1 MSDSL
6 KLTSEMILEK
16 KFPKDLRGYDAYEV
30 DLFLDQI
37 AKDYQA
43 VEAYLAKNDTYV
55 SNLQERIETLES
67 TNEKLTRENIKLREE
82 FQKQEVEL
90 AAMNNKYGGIKEGD
104 KPTTENLRLYK
115 RIADLEI
122 FLKAKGFSEAQLKEF
137 LRKD

>member
-37 AKDYQA
+37 VKDYQA
-43 VEAYLAKNDTYV
+43 IEEYLAKNDTYV
-55 SNLQERIETLES
+55 SSLQERIEALES
-67 TNEKLTRENIKLREE
+67 TNEKLTRENIKLKED
-82 FQKQEVEL
+82 FNKQEVEL
-90 AAMNNKYGGIKEGD
+90 AALNNKYGGIKEGYQ
-104 KPTTENLRLYK
+104 PTDENLHLIK
-115 RIADLEI
+115 RISVLEK
-122 FLKAKGFSEAQLKEF
+122 FLKSKGYTEAQLKEF